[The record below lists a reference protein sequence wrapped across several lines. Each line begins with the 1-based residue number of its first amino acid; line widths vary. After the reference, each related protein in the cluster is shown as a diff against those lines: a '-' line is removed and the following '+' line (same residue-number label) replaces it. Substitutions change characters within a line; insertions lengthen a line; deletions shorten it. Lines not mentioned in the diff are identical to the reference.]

1 MAKRYK
7 FKESNDVVELDP
19 KQGQLVTTANAA
31 AVDYYFNSWT
41 SSFDAP
47 VGTIELSMDC
57 QDFLVAD
64 LDDLI
69 SFLQAAKEKLVQQN
83 NTLK

>member
-1 MAKRYK
+1 MTKQYK

-31 AVDYYFNSWT
+31 AVDYHFNSRF
-41 SSFDAP
+41 SLMDGYS
-47 VGTIELSMDC
+47 VELIIDC
-57 QDFLVAD
+57 QDFGVED

-69 SFLQAAKEKLVQQN
+69 SFLQAAKEKLAEQN
-83 NTLK
+83 NQQQ

>member
-1 MAKRYK
+1 MAKQYK

-31 AVDYYFNSWT
+31 AVDYHFNSRFGRLMDGY
-41 SSFDAP
+41 S
-47 VGTIELSMDC
+47 VELIIDC
-57 QDFLVAD
+57 QDFGVDD

-69 SFLQAAKEKLVQQN
+69 SFLQAAKEKLAEQN
-83 NTLK
+83 SQHQ